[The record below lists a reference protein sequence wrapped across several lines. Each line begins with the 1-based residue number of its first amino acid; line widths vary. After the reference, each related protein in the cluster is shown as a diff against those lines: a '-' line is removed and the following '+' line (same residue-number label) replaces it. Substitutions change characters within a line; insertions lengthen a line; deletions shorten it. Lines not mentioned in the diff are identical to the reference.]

1 MMIGLS
7 LVRRM
12 LDMMGLKESG
22 ILLVEDDSNDILF
35 IQRAFRRSD
44 LENPTMQVVR
54 DGDEAVAY
62 LSGEGDYANRNI
74 YPLPG
79 MILLDLKLPRRSG
92 LEVLEW
98 LRSQPVLKRIPVV
111 ILTSSKE
118 HIDVNR
124 AYDIGVN
131 SYLLKPVNY
140 KALNEMIKTL
150 NAFWLG
156 LNCYPSI
163 ASA

>member
-1 MMIGLS
+1 
-7 LVRRM
+7 
-12 LDMMGLKESG
+12 MMGLKESG

-35 IQRAFRRSD
+35 IKRAFRRSQLDD
-44 LENPTMQVVR
+44 LTIQVVR

-62 LSGEGDYANRNI
+62 LSGKGDYADRNL

-98 LRSQPVLKRIPVV
+98 LRQQPVIKRIPVV

-118 HIDVNR
+118 NIDVDR

-140 KALNEMIKTL
+140 NALNDMIETL
-150 NAFWLG
+150 NAFWLK

>member
-1 MMIGLS
+1 
-7 LVRRM
+7 
-12 LDMMGLKESG
+12 MGLKDSG

-35 IQRAFRRSD
+35 IQRAFRRSK
-44 LENPTMQVVR
+44 LENSMQIVR
-54 DGDEAVAY
+54 DGDQAVAY
-62 LSGEGDYANRNI
+62 LSGEEQYADRNL

-98 LRSQPVLKRIPVV
+98 LREQPVIKRIPVV

-118 HIDVNR
+118 NVDVNR

-140 KALNEMIKTL
+140 NALNDMIETL
-150 NAFWLG
+150 NAFWLK

-163 ASA
+163 ASV

>member
-1 MMIGLS
+1 MVS
-7 LVRRM
+7 
-12 LDMMGLKESG
+12 MMGLKDSG
-22 ILLVEDDSNDILF
+22 ILLVEDDSNDVLF
-35 IQRAFRRSD
+35 IQRAFRRSK
-44 LENPTMQVVR
+44 LENSMQVVR

-62 LSGEGDYANRNI
+62 LSGDGKYADRNL

-98 LRSQPVLKRIPVV
+98 IRNQPVIKRIPVV

-118 HIDVNR
+118 NADVNT

-140 KALNEMIKTL
+140 NALNEMIDTL
-150 NAFWLG
+150 NAFWLR
-156 LNCYPSI
+156 LNCYPSVI
-163 ASA
+163 SM

>member
-1 MMIGLS
+1 
-7 LVRRM
+7 
-12 LDMMGLKESG
+12 MGLKVSG

-35 IQRAFRRSD
+35 IQRAFRRSK
-44 LENPTMQVVR
+44 LENLIQVVR
-54 DGDEAVAY
+54 DGDQAFAY
-62 LSGEGDYANRNI
+62 LSGEGDYANRNV
-74 YPLPG
+74 YPLPS

-98 LRSQPVLKRIPVV
+98 LKNQPVLKRIPVV

-118 HIDVNR
+118 NIDVDR

-131 SYLLKPVNY
+131 SYLLKPVSYN
-140 KALNEMIKTL
+140 ALNEMIDTL
-150 NAFWLG
+150 NTFWLK

>member
-1 MMIGLS
+1 MM
-7 LVRRM
+7 
-12 LDMMGLKESG
+12 DLKESG
-22 ILLVEDDSNDILF
+22 ILLVEDDYNDILL
-35 IQRAFRRSD
+35 IQRAFRTK
-44 LENPTMQVVR
+44 LEKPIQVVR

-62 LSGEGDYANRNI
+62 LSGKGDYTDRNL

-98 LRSQPVLKRIPVV
+98 LKQQPIIKRIPVV
-111 ILTSSKE
+111 VLTSSKE
-118 HIDVNR
+118 NIDVDR
-124 AYDIGVN
+124 AYDMGVN

-140 KALNEMIKTL
+140 NALNEMIETL
-150 NAFWLG
+150 NAFWLR

-163 ASA
+163 AAS

>member
-1 MMIGLS
+1 MVSI
-7 LVRRM
+7 
-12 LDMMGLKESG
+12 MGLKDSG
-22 ILLVEDDSNDILF
+22 ILLVEDDSNDVLF
-35 IQRAFRRSD
+35 IQRAFRRSK
-44 LENPTMQVVR
+44 LESSMQVVR

-62 LSGEGDYANRNI
+62 LSGEGKYADRNL

-98 LRSQPVLKRIPVV
+98 LRNQPVLKRIPVV

-118 HIDVNR
+118 HNDVNK
-124 AYDIGVN
+124 AYDMGVN

-140 KALNEMIKTL
+140 NALNEMIDTL
-150 NAFWLG
+150 NAFWLR
-156 LNCYPSI
+156 LNCYPSVF
-163 ASA
+163 SM

>member
-1 MMIGLS
+1 
-7 LVRRM
+7 
-12 LDMMGLKESG
+12 MMGLRESN

-35 IQRAFRRSD
+35 IKRAFRRSKM
-44 LENPTMQVVR
+44 ENPLQIVR

-62 LSGEGDYANRNI
+62 LSGKGDFQDRNI
-74 YPLPG
+74 YPLPS

-98 LRSQPVLKRIPVV
+98 LRNQPVIKRIPVV

-118 HIDVNR
+118 NIDINR

-131 SYLLKPVNY
+131 SYLLKPVSHN
-140 KALNEMIKTL
+140 ALNEMIETL
-150 NAFWLG
+150 DAFWLR

-163 ASA
+163 SPA

>member
-1 MMIGLS
+1 MAEIFVG
-7 LVRRM
+7 
-12 LDMMGLKESG
+12 MMGLRQSA
-22 ILLVEDDSNDILF
+22 ILLVEDDPNDILF
-35 IQRAFRRSD
+35 IERAMRRSK
-44 LENPTMQVVR
+44 LSNPMQIVR

-62 LSGEGDYANRNI
+62 LSGNEKYANRDN

-79 MILLDLKLPRRSG
+79 IIILDLKLPRRSG

-98 LRSQPVLKRIPVV
+98 LRQQPIIKRIPVV

-131 SYLLKPVNY
+131 SYLLKPANY
-140 KALNEMIKTL
+140 NALNELIETL
-150 NAFWLG
+150 NAFWLK

-163 ASA
+163 VSI

>member
-1 MMIGLS
+1 MVSI
-7 LVRRM
+7 
-12 LDMMGLKESG
+12 MGLKDSG

-35 IQRAFRRSD
+35 IQRAFRRSK
-44 LENPTMQVVR
+44 LENSMQVVR

-62 LSGEGDYANRNI
+62 LSGEGQYGDRNL

-98 LRSQPVLKRIPVV
+98 IRNQPVIKRIPVV

-118 HIDVNR
+118 NSDVNT

-140 KALNEMIKTL
+140 NALNEMIDTL

-156 LNCYPSI
+156 LNCYPSVI
-163 ASA
+163 SM

>member
-1 MMIGLS
+1 
-7 LVRRM
+7 
-12 LDMMGLKESG
+12 MGLKDSG

-35 IQRAFRRSD
+35 IQRAFRRSK
-44 LENPTMQVVR
+44 LENSMQIVR

-62 LSGEGDYANRNI
+62 LSGKGQYANRNL

-98 LRSQPVLKRIPVV
+98 LREQPVIKRIPVV

-118 HIDVNR
+118 NIDVNR

-140 KALNEMIKTL
+140 NALNDMIETL
-150 NAFWLG
+150 NAFWLK

-163 ASA
+163 ASV

>member
-1 MMIGLS
+1 MVSI
-7 LVRRM
+7 
-12 LDMMGLKESG
+12 MGLKDSG

-35 IQRAFRRSD
+35 IQRAFRRSK
-44 LENPTMQVVR
+44 LENSIQVVR

-62 LSGEGDYANRNI
+62 LSGEGKYVDRNL

-98 LRSQPVLKRIPVV
+98 IRNQPVIKRIPVV

-118 HIDVNR
+118 NADVNT

-140 KALNEMIKTL
+140 NALNKMIDTL
-150 NAFWLG
+150 NAFWLR
-156 LNCYPSI
+156 LNCYPSVV
-163 ASA
+163 SM

>member
-1 MMIGLS
+1 MVSI
-7 LVRRM
+7 
-12 LDMMGLKESG
+12 MGLKDSG

-35 IQRAFRRSD
+35 IQRAFRRSK
-44 LENPTMQVVR
+44 LENSMQVVR

-62 LSGEGDYANRNI
+62 LSGEGQYGDRNL

-98 LRSQPVLKRIPVV
+98 IRNQPVIKRIPVV

-118 HIDVNR
+118 NSDVNT

-140 KALNEMIKTL
+140 NALNEMIDTL

-156 LNCYPSI
+156 LNCYPSVF
-163 ASA
+163 SM

>member
-1 MMIGLS
+1 
-7 LVRRM
+7 
-12 LDMMGLKESG
+12 MGLIESG

-35 IQRAFRRSD
+35 IERAFRRSK
-44 LENPTMQVVR
+44 LENPVQVVR

-62 LSGEGDYANRNI
+62 LSGEGKYADRNV

-92 LEVLEW
+92 LEVLTW
-98 LRSQPVLKRIPVV
+98 LRQQPVIKRIPVV

-118 HIDVNR
+118 NIDVNR

-131 SYLLKPVNY
+131 SYLLKPVDYN
-140 KALNEMIKTL
+140 ALNEMIETL
-150 NAFWLG
+150 NSFWLK

-163 ASA
+163 VSA

>member
-1 MMIGLS
+1 M
-7 LVRRM
+7 VC
-12 LDMMGLKESG
+12 MMGLKDSG

-35 IQRAFRRSD
+35 IQRAFRRSKLD
-44 LENPTMQVVR
+44 NPIQVVR
-54 DGDEAVAY
+54 DGDQAVAY
-62 LSGEGDYANRNI
+62 LSGKGDYANRNV
-74 YPLPG
+74 YPLPA

-98 LRSQPVLKRIPVV
+98 LRNQPVLKRIPVV

-118 HIDVNR
+118 NIDVDR

-140 KALNEMIKTL
+140 NALNEMIATL
-150 NAFWLG
+150 NAFWLK

-163 ASA
+163 VSV

>member
-1 MMIGLS
+1 MMMGLS

-12 LDMMGLKESG
+12 LDIMGLKESG

-44 LENPTMQVVR
+44 LENPGIQVVR

-150 NAFWLG
+150 NAFWLD

>member
-1 MMIGLS
+1 
-7 LVRRM
+7 
-12 LDMMGLKESG
+12 MGLKESG

-44 LENPTMQVVR
+44 LENPAMQVVR

-62 LSGEGDYANRNI
+62 LSGEGDYANRNV

-98 LRSQPVLKRIPVV
+98 LRSQPILKRIPVV

-118 HIDVNR
+118 HIDVDR

-150 NAFWLG
+150 NAFWLR

-163 ASA
+163 AST

>member
-1 MMIGLS
+1 MVG
-7 LVRRM
+7 
-12 LDMMGLKESG
+12 MMGLKKSG

-35 IQRAFRRSD
+35 IQRAFRQSK
-44 LENPTMQVVR
+44 LENPMQVVR

-62 LSGEGDYANRNI
+62 LSGEGDYADRNL

-98 LRSQPVLKRIPVV
+98 VRNQPVIKRIPVV
-111 ILTSSKE
+111 ILTSSRE
-118 HIDVNR
+118 NIDVDR

-140 KALNEMIKTL
+140 NALNDMIETL
-150 NAFWLG
+150 NAFWLK

>member
-1 MMIGLS
+1 
-7 LVRRM
+7 
-12 LDMMGLKESG
+12 MMGLSESG

-35 IQRAFRRSD
+35 IQRAFRQTKF
-44 LENPTMQVVR
+44 ENSMQVVR

-62 LSGEGDYANRNI
+62 LSGEGKYANRSL

-98 LRSQPVLKRIPVV
+98 LRIQPVLKRIPVV

-118 HIDVNR
+118 NTDVNK

-140 KALNEMIKTL
+140 NALNEMIETL
-150 NAFWLG
+150 NAFWLR

-163 ASA
+163 VST

>member
-1 MMIGLS
+1 
-7 LVRRM
+7 
-12 LDMMGLKESG
+12 MGLKESG
-22 ILLVEDDSNDILF
+22 ILLVEDDYNDILF

-44 LENPTMQVVR
+44 LENPSIQVVR

-62 LSGEGDYANRNI
+62 LSGEGDYANRNF

-118 HIDVNR
+118 NIDINR

-150 NAFWLG
+150 NAFWLD

-163 ASA
+163 AST

>member
-1 MMIGLS
+1 
-7 LVRRM
+7 
-12 LDMMGLKESG
+12 MGLKESAV
-22 ILLVEDDSNDILF
+22 LLVEDDSNDILF
-35 IQRAFRRSD
+35 IERAFRKSGFD
-44 LENPTMQVVR
+44 KHSMQIVR
-54 DGDEAVAY
+54 DGDQAVAY
-62 LSGEGDYANRNI
+62 LLGEGDYADRNR

-98 LRSQPVLKRIPVV
+98 LRSQPVIKRIPVV
-111 ILTSSKE
+111 ILTSSRE
-118 HIDVNR
+118 NIDIDR

-140 KALNEMIKTL
+140 NALNEMIDTL
-150 NAFWLG
+150 NAFWLK

-163 ASA
+163 VSI

>member
-1 MMIGLS
+1 M
-7 LVRRM
+7 VF
-12 LDMMGLKESG
+12 MMGLSESG

-35 IQRAFRRSD
+35 IQRAFRQTKF
-44 LENPTMQVVR
+44 ENSMQVVR

-62 LSGEGDYANRNI
+62 LSGEGKYANRSL

-98 LRSQPVLKRIPVV
+98 LRIQPVLKRIPVV

-118 HIDVNR
+118 NNDVNK

-140 KALNEMIKTL
+140 NALNEMIETL
-150 NAFWLG
+150 NAFWLR

-163 ASA
+163 VST

>member
-1 MMIGLS
+1 MVL
-7 LVRRM
+7 
-12 LDMMGLKESG
+12 MMGLKESG

-35 IQRAFRRSD
+35 IQRAFRRSK
-44 LENPTMQVVR
+44 LENSMQVVR

-62 LSGEGDYANRNI
+62 LSGEGKYADRNL

-98 LRSQPVLKRIPVV
+98 LRNQPVLKRIPVV

-118 HIDVNR
+118 NTDVNK

-140 KALNEMIKTL
+140 NALNEMIEIL
-150 NAFWLG
+150 DAFWLR
-156 LNCYPSI
+156 LNCYPSVI
-163 ASA
+163 SA

>member
-1 MMIGLS
+1 M
-7 LVRRM
+7 VY
-12 LDMMGLKESG
+12 MMGLKDSG

-35 IQRAFRRSD
+35 IQRAFRRSK
-44 LENPTMQVVR
+44 LENSMQIVR

-62 LSGEGDYANRNI
+62 LSGKGQYANRNL

-98 LRSQPVLKRIPVV
+98 LREQPVIKRIPVV

-118 HIDVNR
+118 NIDVNR

-140 KALNEMIKTL
+140 NALNDMIETL
-150 NAFWLG
+150 NAFWLK

-163 ASA
+163 ASV

>member
-1 MMIGLS
+1 MVS
-7 LVRRM
+7 
-12 LDMMGLKESG
+12 MMGLKDSG
-22 ILLVEDDSNDILF
+22 ILLVEDDSNDVLF
-35 IQRAFRRSD
+35 IQRAFRRSK
-44 LENPTMQVVR
+44 LENSMQVVR

-62 LSGEGDYANRNI
+62 LSGDGKYADRNL

-98 LRSQPVLKRIPVV
+98 IRNQPVIKRIPVV

-118 HIDVNR
+118 NADVNT

-140 KALNEMIKTL
+140 NALNKMIDTL
-150 NAFWLG
+150 NAFWLR
-156 LNCYPSI
+156 LNCYPSVI
-163 ASA
+163 SM

>member
-1 MMIGLS
+1 M
-7 LVRRM
+7 VF
-12 LDMMGLKESG
+12 MMGLSESG

-35 IQRAFRRSD
+35 IQRAFRQTKF
-44 LENPTMQVVR
+44 ENSMQVVR

-62 LSGEGDYANRNI
+62 LSGEGKYANRSL

-98 LRSQPVLKRIPVV
+98 LRIQPVLKRIPVV

-118 HIDVNR
+118 NTDVNK

-140 KALNEMIKTL
+140 NALNEMIETL
-150 NAFWLG
+150 NAFWLR

-163 ASA
+163 VST

>member
-1 MMIGLS
+1 MVS
-7 LVRRM
+7 
-12 LDMMGLKESG
+12 MMGLKDSG

-35 IQRAFRRSD
+35 IQRAFRRSK
-44 LENPTMQVVR
+44 LENSMQVVR

-62 LSGEGDYANRNI
+62 LSGDGKYADRNL

-98 LRSQPVLKRIPVV
+98 IRNQPVIKRIPVV

-118 HIDVNR
+118 NADVNT

-140 KALNEMIKTL
+140 NALNEMIDTL
-150 NAFWLG
+150 NAFWLR
-156 LNCYPSI
+156 LNCYPSVI
-163 ASA
+163 SM

>member
-1 MMIGLS
+1 MVS
-7 LVRRM
+7 
-12 LDMMGLKESG
+12 MMGLKDSG

-35 IQRAFRRSD
+35 IQRAFRRSK
-44 LENPTMQVVR
+44 LENPIHIVR

-62 LSGEGDYANRNI
+62 LSGEGKYGNRNL

-98 LRSQPVLKRIPVV
+98 LRNQPVLKRIPVV

-118 HIDVNR
+118 NTDVNK

-131 SYLLKPVNY
+131 SYLLKPVSYN
-140 KALNEMIKTL
+140 ALNEMIDTL
-150 NAFWLG
+150 NAFWLR

-163 ASA
+163 LSM

>member
-1 MMIGLS
+1 
-7 LVRRM
+7 
-12 LDMMGLKESG
+12 MMGLIESG

-35 IQRAFRRSD
+35 IERAFRRSK
-44 LENPTMQVVR
+44 LENPVQVVR

-62 LSGEGDYANRNI
+62 LSGEGKYADRNV

-92 LEVLEW
+92 LEVLTW
-98 LRSQPVLKRIPVV
+98 LRQQPVIKRIPVV

-118 HIDVNR
+118 NIDVNR

-131 SYLLKPVNY
+131 SYLLKPVDYN
-140 KALNEMIKTL
+140 ALNEMIETL
-150 NAFWLG
+150 NSFWLK

-163 ASA
+163 VSA